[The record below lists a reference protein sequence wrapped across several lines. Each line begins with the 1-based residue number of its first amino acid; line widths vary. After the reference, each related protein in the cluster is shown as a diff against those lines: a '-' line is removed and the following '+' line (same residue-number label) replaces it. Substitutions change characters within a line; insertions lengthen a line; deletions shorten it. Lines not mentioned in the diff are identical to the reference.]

1 MTEDLS
7 PAERYQASRVRA
19 AEQATALGPFREMY
33 EFGLDPFQIEACQA
47 LEAGKGVLV
56 AAPTGSGKTIVGEFA
71 VHLALQQGRKCF
83 YTTPI
88 KALSNQKFAD
98 LVRRYGA
105 DKVGLLTGDNSVN
118 ADAPVVV
125 MTTEVLR
132 NMLYA
137 GSQAL
142 TGLGYVVMDEV
153 HYLSDRFRGAV
164 WEEVIIHLPESV
176 TLVSLSATV
185 SNAEEFGDWLDT
197 VRGDTQVIVS
207 EHRPVPLWQHVMA
220 GRRMYDLFEEET
232 DHGGRGT
239 GRREVSPDLV
249 RLARMENQ
257 RVYNP
262 RERRRG
268 KMLREADRE
277 RERRQRSRIW
287 TPSRP
292 EVIDRL
298 DAEGLLPAITFIFS
312 RAGCQ
317 AAVQQC
323 LQAGLRLNDEDKRQ
337 LVREIVEERTASI
350 PPEDLHVLGY
360 YEWLEGL
367 ERGIA
372 AHHAGM
378 LPTFKEVVEEL
389 FVRGLVKAVFAT
401 ETLALGINMP
411 ARSVVLEKLVKW
423 NGEQHA
429 DITPGEYTQLTGRAG
444 RRGIDVEGHA
454 VVLWQR
460 GMDPGALAGLA
471 GTRTYPLRSSFRPSY
486 NMAVNLVQQFGRHR
500 SRELLETSFAQ
511 FQADR
516 SVVGISRQVQRN
528 EEGLAG
534 YKEGMT
540 CHLGDFEEY
549 ARLRRDL
556 KDRETELAKQGAA
569 QRRAAAASSLEKL
582 KPGDVIHVPTGK
594 FAGLALVLDPGLPA
608 GRTDRHRGLEYHDG
622 PRPLVLTAERQ
633 VKRLAHIDFP
643 VPVEPLERMRVPKSF
658 NPRSPQSRR
667 DLASALRSKAG
678 HIDPGRH
685 RKQRAAAADDR
696 EIARLRTELRAHPCH
711 GCDEREDHARWAE
724 RYHRLQRDTRQLE
737 HRIEGRTNTIA
748 RTFDRIVA
756 LLTELDYLRGN
767 EVTENGRRL
776 ARLYGELDLLA
787 SECLRDGVWEGLNPA
802 ELAACVSALVYEA
815 RQADDAVA
823 PKLPSGPAKA
833 AMGEMVRIWGRL
845 DALEED
851 FKISQTEGVGQRE
864 PDLGFAW
871 AVYMWASGRSL
882 DEVLREAEMPA
893 GDFVRWC
900 KQVIDVLGQIAAAAP
915 RDGSSVAK
923 NAHKA
928 VDAVLRGVVAYSSVG

>member
-1 MTEDLS
+1 MTEHMS
-7 PAERYQASRVRA
+7 PAERYA
-19 AEQATALGPFREMY
+19 AARRRSAEHTSALAPFRELY
-33 EFGLDPFQIEACQA
+33 DFGLDAFQVEACQA

-71 VHLALQQGRKCF
+71 VHLALEQGRKCF

-88 KALSNQKFAD
+88 KALSNQKYAD
-98 LVRRYGA
+98 LARRYGA
-105 DKVGLLTGDNSVN
+105 ARVGLLTGDNSVN
-118 ADAPVVV
+118 SDAPVVV

-142 TGLGYVVMDEV
+142 LGLGYVVMDEV

-197 VRGDTQVIVS
+197 VRGDTEVIVS
-207 EHRPVPLWQHVMA
+207 EHRPVPLWQHVLA
-220 GRRMYDLFEEET
+220 GRRMFDLFEESGEK
-232 DHGGRGT
+232 
-239 GRREVSPDLV
+239 REVNPDLL
-249 RLARMENQ
+249 RLAQRENARPLTARDRYRQ
-257 RVYNP
+257 GRD
-262 RERRRG
+262 RKRA
-268 KMLREADRE
+268 ADRE
-277 RERRQRSRIW
+277 RERRQRARTY
-287 TPSRP
+287 TPSRA

-312 RAGCQ
+312 RAGCE

-323 LQAGLRLNDEDKRQ
+323 LHAGLRLNDAPARAR
-337 LVREIVEERTASI
+337 VREIVEERTAAI
-350 PPEDLHVLGY
+350 PREDLHVLGY
-360 YEWLEGL
+360 FEWLEGL

-444 RRGIDVEGHA
+444 RRGIDIEGHA
-454 VVLWQR
+454 VVLWQG
-460 GMDPGALAGLA
+460 GMDPAAVAGLA
-471 GTRTYPLRSSFRPSY
+471 GARTYPLRSSFKPSY
-486 NMAVNLVQQFGRHR
+486 NMAVNLVAQFGRHR

-528 EEGLAG
+528 ESGLEGYREA
-534 YKEGMT
+534 MT
-540 CHLGDFEEY
+540 CHLGDFTEY
-549 ARLRRDL
+549 AGLRRKL
-556 KDRETELAKQGAA
+556 KDREQELAREGVA
-569 QRRAAAASSLEKL
+569 QRRAAAHTALEQL
-582 KPGDVIHVPTGK
+582 RPGDIIHVPTGK
-594 FAGLALVLDPGLPA
+594 FAGLALVLDPGLAA
-608 GRTDRHRGLEYHDG
+608 GRSTGFRGHDHHDG
-622 PRPLVLTAERQ
+622 PRPLVLTEQRQ
-633 VKRLAHIDFP
+633 VKRLAAMDFP
-643 VPVEPLERMRVPKSF
+643 VPVEPLDRMRIPRSF

-678 HIDPGRH
+678 TAQREGGVPRKHRGRGGPATDDP
-685 RKQRAAAADDR
+685 
-696 EIARLRTELRAHPCH
+696 EIARLRAAIRAHPCH

-724 RYHRLQRDTRQLE
+724 RHDRLTRDTRQLQR
-737 HRIEGRTNTIA
+737 RIEGRTNTIA
-748 RTFDRIVA
+748 RTFDQVAA
-756 LLTELDYLRGN
+756 LLTELEYLRGD
-767 EVTENGRRL
+767 EVTEHGRRL

-787 SECLRDGVWEGLNPA
+787 SECLRDGVWEGLGPA
-802 ELAACVSALVYEA
+802 ELAACASALVYEA
-815 RQADDAVA
+815 RSADDAPA
-823 PKLPSGPAKA
+823 PEVPGGQARRAL
-833 AMGEMVRIWGRL
+833 GEMVRIWGRL
-845 DALEED
+845 DALEEQHR
-851 FKISQTEGVGQRE
+851 INQATGVGQRE

-871 AVYMWASGRSL
+871 PAYRWAQGHGL
-882 DEVLREAEMPA
+882 DEVLRDADMPA

-900 KQVIDVLGQIAAAAP
+900 KQVVDVLGQIAAAAP
-915 RDGSSVAK
+915 GEGTVAT
-923 NAHKA
+923 NARKA
-928 VDAVLRGVVAYSSVG
+928 VDRMLRGVVAYSSLG